1 MLSSLYP
8 LLTSAEMSHYTRQPR
23 ATIRERQMWWRG
35 GGAILGS
42 YLAWT
47 GKLGLPEIITG
58 SGRNHNHII
67 LIILEYCLT
76 HSFPFPLAETVELCN
91 RLDIEADVRSNHL
104 PLNQTPGRLEV
115 MQNCDPSLTCYFIMY
130 LHNKNNLL
138 TYTHHIV

>member
-1 MLSSLYP
+1 
-8 LLTSAEMSHYTRQPR
+8 
-23 ATIRERQMWWRG
+23 MWWRG

-58 SGRNHNHII
+58 SWRNHNHII